1 MPMPLERGRESVSH
15 SFCSIQDTRSERR
28 ISQWCTGRF
37 DFVYT
42 TRSRNLSTRLLLPML
57 ADKIAAAKSRAD
69 TQALERDLRHAN
81 RSLAQPTSEITSN
94 SRFDTTS
101 QNTVSMENHQLRNI
115 VDSIPTFSGE
125 PTQDV
130 RDWLEIVSLKFDI
143 IGYDPLQRRR
153 FIPQYLYGAALKW
166 HLVNREAFPEWEDYT
181 RAIELAF
188 PQLTATSRDMNL
200 QRLKNRVQGPTEP
213 FNLYYNAVV
222 ELCRQHNP
230 EMTDLQVVDW
240 LKAGMR
246 IDLFEKL
253 QGNEFL
259 TPRSLLLRTQRLELD
274 HEVLTA
280 RQRGSFVPATSS
292 TPRSSSSRRLV
303 APSQSPVNSPSYTS
317 FSTTADTTPLMA
329 AAPVHG
335 YPPAQH
341 SHSPRQQSFS
351 PSQTFVPTQG
361 HGSTAPS
368 HQRPPIV
375 CYSCGEPGHISPRCP
390 YRPKV

>member
-1 MPMPLERGRESVSH
+1 
-15 SFCSIQDTRSERR
+15 
-28 ISQWCTGRF
+28 
-37 DFVYT
+37 
-42 TRSRNLSTRLLLPML
+42 ML
-57 ADKIAAAKSRAD
+57 ADAIANSEYRAD
-69 TQALERDLRHAN
+69 AQALERDLRHAN
-81 RSLAQPTSEITSN
+81 CSVAQASTEITST
-94 SRFDTTS
+94 STFGTTFR
-101 QNTVSMENHQLRNI
+101 NTVSLEDHQLRNI

-153 FIPQYLYGAALKW
+153 FIPQYFYGAALKW
-166 HLVNREAFPEWEDYT
+166 HLVNREAFPEWRDYT

-200 QRLKNRVQGPTEP
+200 QLLKNRVQGPTES
-213 FNLYYNAVV
+213 FNIYYNAVV

-230 EMTDLQVVDW
+230 DMTDVQVVDW

-280 RQRGSFVPATSS
+280 RQRGLFVPATSS
-292 TPRSSSSRRLV
+292 TPRSSSGRRLIS
-303 APSQSPVNSPSYTS
+303 PPQSPVKAYSHTS
-317 FSTTADTTPLMA
+317 FSTTADTTPLMD
-329 AAPVHG
+329 AAPFHD
-335 YPPAQH
+335 YPPGQH
-341 SHSPRQQSFS
+341 SYSPRQQSFS
-351 PSQTFVPTQG
+351 PSQTFIPAPG
-361 HGSTAPS
+361 HGSAAPNR
-368 HQRPPIV
+368 HRPPIV

-390 YRPKV
+390 YRPKA

>member
-1 MPMPLERGRESVSH
+1 
-15 SFCSIQDTRSERR
+15 
-28 ISQWCTGRF
+28 
-37 DFVYT
+37 
-42 TRSRNLSTRLLLPML
+42 ML
-57 ADKIAAAKSRAD
+57 ADAIANAKSRAEA
-69 TQALERDLRHAN
+69 QALERDLRHAN
-81 RSLAQPTSEITSN
+81 RSVAQASSEITSASTSRN
-94 SRFDTTS
+94 HSRFTA
-101 QNTVSMENHQLRNI
+101 SMEDHQLRNI
-115 VDSIPTFSGE
+115 VDSIPTFSAE
-125 PTQDV
+125 PTQNV

-166 HLVNREAFPEWEDYT
+166 HLVNREAFTEWQDYT
-181 RAIELAF
+181 HAIELAF

-200 QRLKNRVQGPTEP
+200 QQLKNRVQGPTEP
-213 FNLYYNAVV
+213 FNVYYNAVV
-222 ELCRQHNP
+222 ALCRQHNP
-230 EMTDLQVVDW
+230 EMADVQVVDW

-246 IDLFEKL
+246 LELFEKL
-253 QGNEFL
+253 QGDEFL

-280 RQRGSFVPATSS
+280 RQRGSFVPPTSS
-292 TPRSSSSRRLV
+292 TPRSSSARRLV
-303 APSQSPVNSPSYTS
+303 SSPQSSVNSSPYTS

-329 AAPVHG
+329 AAPVHN

-361 HGSTAPS
+361 HGSAAPS